1 MTTLGSKYRGTK
13 EFLLIYSKLIT
24 AASFRG
30 VVSYTNVARILGID
44 SPGHHM
50 AREVGQVLG
59 EISEDEHR
67 VGRPM
72 LSAVAVSTS
81 GYPGK
86 GFFKL
91 ARDLGRLPSTNK
103 KDENDFWINER
114 ERVYAIWKEE

>member
-1 MTTLGSKYRGTK
+1 MTTVGSKYRGTK

-30 VVSYTNVARILGID
+30 FVSYTNVARILGTD

-50 AREVGQVLG
+50 ARQVGQVLG

-81 GYPGK
+81 GYPGE

-91 ARDLGRLPSTNK
+91 AHDLGRLFSTNK
-103 KDENDFWINER
+103 DGEHDFWISER
-114 ERVYAIWKEE
+114 G